1 MEENKEAELLQ
12 SAAALKA
19 FLLKNSTKSNL
30 NLYDHLTHVL
40 MKVMDEQPENAVD
53 VIEDISRDVKRS
65 MYVDKQS
72 TLQDVPET
80 TPAELLAEKQRQ
92 VVLGNQDAEDL
103 LCVN

>member
-1 MEENKEAELLQ
+1 
-12 SAAALKA
+12 
-19 FLLKNSTKSNL
+19 
-30 NLYDHLTHVL
+30 

-92 VVLGNQDAEDL
+92 LFSATQDAEEDEDLVLAEQEPLWIL